1 MKNFLYIFLVSFLL
15 LSCDEKKIENKCII
29 PNKSKEEFT
38 KEQKDDLKGVIVA
51 PVPIPLH
58 LPSDDGTILVIPS
71 QFDDFWD

>member
-1 MKNFLYIFLVSFLL
+1 MR
-15 LSCDEKKIENKCII
+15 
-29 PNKSKEEFT
+29 
-38 KEQKDDLKGVIVA
+38 KEQKDDLKGVIIA

>member
-15 LSCDEKKIENKCII
+15 SSCDEKKIENK
-29 PNKSKEEFT
+29 SKEELT
-38 KEQKDDLKGVIVA
+38 KEQKNDLKGVIVA

-71 QFDDFWD
+71 QFDDF

>member
-15 LSCDEKKIENKCII
+15 ISCDEKKIENK
-29 PNKSKEEFT
+29 PKEEFT

-51 PVPIPLH
+51 PTPIPLH
-58 LPSDDGTILVIPS
+58 LPSDNGTILVIPS